1 MKARPPPFL
10 LLLIY
15 VWGNA
20 ANGRLAKP
28 TDCQANSM
36 KRLILLFVILLGL
49 AGCTTQPVP
58 DDLPLEIL
66 ATPAPQSDL
75 PTIAQI
81 VQEDSEFLFLVGML
95 RNAGLLDLF
104 DAPGDYTFFAAT
116 NTAFSKL
123 GIPPTEIDAASM
135 DSILRHHTLAG
146 VYATA
151 DLEATGEVTSQDGA
165 AIPITRDGEQLLM
178 DLVPI
183 VAGNIRASNGMVHI
197 VDGFILPPESGPTV
211 SLWQLVRA
219 DDRLSRFRQLVQQ
232 TDQVYALRFQYIDAV
247 LAPDDQAFS
256 RLTDAQQE
264 LLADPEEREHLAAY
278 LLLNQN
284 GWPLETPILLA
295 DLAGLPSVGSR
306 LNFSF
311 GFRNYEN
318 IAVSGSGDNLTL
330 DGAGIVEGDLI
341 GANGVLHI
349 LDQVI
354 FPRRIENTP

>member
-1 MKARPPPFL
+1 MRRFFIFLTCL
-10 LLLIY
+10 LLFL
-15 VWGNA
+15 
-20 ANGRLAKP
+20 
-28 TDCQANSM
+28 
-36 KRLILLFVILLGL
+36 L

-81 VQEDSEFLFLVGML
+81 VRDDNEFLFLMGVL
-95 RNAGLLDLF
+95 KNAGMDDLL
-104 DAPGDYTFFAAT
+104 DAPGSYTFFAAT

-123 GIPPTEIDAASM
+123 GIPPTEIDDASM
-135 DSILRHHTLAG
+135 DAILRHHTLDG

-151 DLEATGEVTSQDGA
+151 DLEATGVATSQAGA
-165 AIPITRDGEQLLM
+165 PITITRHEDQLLL
-178 DLVPI
+178 DFVP
-183 VAGNIRASNGMVHI
+183 VVTGNIRASNGLVHV

-211 SLWQLVRA
+211 SLWELVRT
-219 DDRLSRFRQLVQQ
+219 DERLSRFRQLVQQ
-232 TDQVYALRFQYIDAV
+232 TDQIYALRFQYIDAV

-256 RLTDAQQE
+256 RLTNAQQA
-264 LLADPEEREHLAAY
+264 LLANPEETEHLVSY

-295 DLAGLPSVGSR
+295 DLAELPSVGSR

-311 GFRNYEN
+311 GFRTYEE
-318 IAVSGSGDNLTL
+318 IAVAGSGSSLTL
-330 DGAGIVEGDLI
+330 DGAGIVAGDLI
-341 GANGVLHI
+341 AANGVLHI

-354 FPRRIENTP
+354 FPRTIENTP

>member
-1 MKARPPPFL
+1 
-10 LLLIY
+10 
-15 VWGNA
+15 
-20 ANGRLAKP
+20 
-28 TDCQANSM
+28 M
-36 KRLILLFVILLGL
+36 KRLIILFAFLLLFGL

-81 VQEDSEFLFLVGML
+81 LQDDSEFLFLLGVLKSAGMDGPL
-95 RNAGLLDLF
+95 
-104 DAPGDYTFFAAT
+104 DAPGSYTFFAAT

-135 DSILRHHTLAG
+135 SNILHHHTLDG

-151 DLEATGEVTSQDGA
+151 DLEATGAVTSQAGA
-165 AIPITRDGEQLLM
+165 PITITRNEDQLLL
-178 DLVPI
+178 DLVP
-183 VAGNIRASNGMVHI
+183 VVTGNIRASNGMVHV

-211 SLWQLVRA
+211 SLWELVRT
-219 DDRLSRFRQLVQQ
+219 DERLSHFRQLMQE

-247 LAPDDQAFS
+247 LAADDQAFNGLADS
-256 RLTDAQQE
+256 QQE
-264 LLADPEEREHLAAY
+264 LLANPDEVEHLVEY
-278 LLLNQN
+278 WLLNQN

-295 DLAGLPSVGSR
+295 DLAELPSVGSR

-311 GFRNYEN
+311 ARRVYAD
-318 IAVSGSGDNLTL
+318 IVVSGSGSNLTL

-341 GANGVLHI
+341 ATNGVLHI

-354 FPRRIENTP
+354 FPRTTENTP